1 MRGGCF
7 RVLVIGPLF
16 FVNQA
21 PALAATPLLIGRRG
35 GCGLLFLIFHIL
47 AALWVAR
54 DSRERNVPGR
64 VVWIAVALIFGLLG
78 LVVYLVA
85 RPKSG

>member
-1 MRGGCF
+1 
-7 RVLVIGPLF
+7 
-16 FVNQA
+16 
-21 PALAATPLLIGRRG
+21 
-35 GCGLLFLIFHIL
+35 LIFHIL